1 MPIILF
7 LRCDIIVGDKHK
19 EFQPVKNGH
28 NHNKSTTSQK
38 KQSFVKKL
46 LLGLLILAILVGV
59 WYFFVK
65 QVNPA
70 ATEKTVADRNTVM
83 SDAKRLAYSGK
94 IDEAAT
100 LYDDAVSATSDSY
113 EKSMLLISKATIYF
127 NESKYD
133 EALSITLEA
142 EGIKPTETGTHLTA
156 QIYEKLG
163 DNQKAAEYYRKAIPL
178 VDKTK
183 PLADDDIAY
192 YEYMAQW
199 LTGEQK

>member
-1 MPIILF
+1 M
-7 LRCDIIVGDKHK
+7 
-19 EFQPVKNGH
+19 KNGH
-28 NHNKSTTSQK
+28 NHNKSTTSPK

-65 QVNPA
+65 QQDPA
-70 ATEKTVADRNTVM
+70 ATEKAVVDRNTVM
-83 SDAKRLAYSGK
+83 GDAKKLAYSGK

-100 LYDDAVSATSDSY
+100 LYDDAVSATSDTY
-113 EKSMLLISKATIYF
+113 EKSMLLTSKATIYF
-127 NESKYD
+127 NDSKYD
-133 EALSITLEA
+133 EALDIALEA
-142 EGIKPTETGTHLTA
+142 EAVKPTETGIHLTA
-156 QIYEKLG
+156 QIYKKLG
-163 DNQKAAEYYRKAIPL
+163 DNPKASEYYKKAIPL

-199 LTGEQK
+199 LSGGQK